1 MSYLNI
7 HPGEILAEEFLKP
20 KGVSITDLAR
30 QLKVPRERLDA
41 IVGGRQSI
49 CLDTGL
55 RLSRFFG
62 TSDRFW
68 IDAQVT
74 YDLER
79 AHHQQAEIRREVQP
93 IGAVA

>member
-7 HPGEILAEEFLKP
+7 HPGEILAEEFLKRA
-20 KGVSITDLAR
+20 GVSINELAT
-30 QLKVPRERLDA
+30 QLKIPRERLDA
-41 IVGGRQSI
+41 IVDGRRAI

-74 YDLER
+74 YDLEQAR
-79 AHHQQAEIRREVQP
+79 QQQAVIQREVRP
-93 IGAVA
+93 FESAA